1 MSVPPRTGDGSLRQ
15 PLPDDVAI
23 GGNSVWNRYRRYPVF
38 SATWLGGRTLLF
50 GGMILAFAVLSSL
63 GMLVG
68 GGSLRGAVLG
78 GGYTFAGF
86 LVMTTAGPAFATL
99 VRHLRLRRERL
110 WVVVA
115 WIAGIVAAYLGD
127 SWASSHINTLLRG
140 ELGAGIDVE
149 ALEAARPTGPVAQAL
164 MVTVKLM
171 TLAFIY
177 GLLGG
182 GMALRAY
189 FGEQRRLEASR
200 HRTELAALQA
210 QKREADLRLGAL
222 QAQVEPHFLFNTLA
236 SVRALVRQDPARA
249 EATLDALVD
258 YLRATIPRLR
268 DARPGSGEAAIR
280 STLGQ
285 QLDLC
290 ARYLELMRLRTG
302 DRLHYRIDAEPA
314 LRALDYPPLLL
325 ITLVENAI
333 KHGIEPKPGTGN
345 VAIRAWR
352 EHGQLCVAVVDDGVG
367 LQPGVGGGVGL
378 ANVREQL
385 AARFGPRAGLRLT
398 GNRDGGAQAEIRTP
412 LESAA

>member
-1 MSVPPRTGDGSLRQ
+1 MSATPRPGRSLRQ

-38 SATWLGGRTLLF
+38 SVTWLAGRTLLF
-50 GGMILAFAVLSSL
+50 GTLILAFSL
-63 GMLVG
+63 ITSLAMLVG
-68 GGSLRGAVLG
+68 GTGGALLAGLYSFV
-78 GGYTFAGF
+78 GF
-86 LVMTTAGPAFATL
+86 LVMTSAGPALATA

-115 WIAGIVAAYLGD
+115 WVVGIVAAYLGD
-127 SWASSHINTLLRG
+127 SWASSHINALLRS
-140 ELGAGIDVE
+140 ELGAGIDPE
-149 ALEAARPTGPVAQAL
+149 ALAAARPTGMLAQAL
-164 MVTVKLM
+164 LVVLKLL

-182 GMALRAY
+182 GLALRAY
-189 FGEQRRLEASR
+189 FGEQHRLEASR
-200 HRTELAALQA
+200 HRAEVVALQT
-210 QKREADLRLGAL
+210 QKRESDLRLGAL

-236 SVRALVRQDPARA
+236 SVRALVRQDPPRA

-268 DARPGSGEAAIR
+268 GDEAAIR
-280 STLGQ
+280 ATLGQ

-302 DRLHYRIDAEPA
+302 DRLHYRIDAGPA

-325 ITLVENAI
+325 ITLVENAV
-333 KHGIEPKPGTGN
+333 KHGIEPRPGAGSI
-345 VAIRAWR
+345 AIRAWQ
-352 EHGQLCVAVVDDGVG
+352 EDGQLCVTVEDDGAG

-385 AARFGPRAGLRLT
+385 AARFGSRASLRLT
-398 GNRDGGAQAEIRTP
+398 GGRDGGARAEIRIP
-412 LESAA
+412 LATGT